1 MKIQRKVKREVK
13 EMKSEHWEII
23 TKYLAHEELSAEEKS
38 EFDLLSADEDFRKIL
53 DQSANVFEKT
63 DLFFDLK
70 QYNTE
75 KAWEK
80 VNIQVAKKRTNFLH
94 VSWVYRVAAIFLLV
108 VTTSIAIWQ
117 FGFNNHEIC
126 EFATTQ
132 FDFSNPEIVLP
143 DGSKVKLNHS
153 SKLTYPEQFKGN
165 NREVILTGEAFFNVT
180 PNREKPFIIK
190 ANGAS
195 IKVVGTS
202 FNVYAYNE
210 SSTVEVIVKTGKV
223 ELHDKDLTQ
232 KVESEKVLLLPGEK
246 GIFNKLNKT
255 IAKENTFNSNN
266 LSWVTHEMEFKYTR
280 LADVFQTMQRVYN
293 IQIKVDPGVDL
304 NQKLSATFSQQ
315 QPEYIMEVIAMTQNL
330 NLKKGTNNQYI
341 IQIKN

>member
-1 MKIQRKVKREVK
+1 VKREVK
-13 EMKSEHWEII
+13 EMKSEQWEII
-23 TKYLAHEELSAEEKS
+23 AKYLAHEELNAEEKS
-38 EFDLLSADEDFRKIL
+38 EFDLLSADEDFRKNL

-80 VNIQVAKKRTNFLH
+80 VNKQVTKKRTNILH
-94 VSWVYRVAAIFLLV
+94 ISWVYRVAAIFILLI
-108 VTTSIAIWQ
+108 TTSVAIWRL
-117 FGFNNHEIC
+117 GFNNPEYC

-153 SKLTYPEQFKGN
+153 SKLTYPEVFKGN
-165 NREVILTGEAFFNVT
+165 IREVTLTGEAFFNVT
-180 PNREKPFIIK
+180 PNSEKPFIIK

-195 IKVVGTS
+195 IRVVGTS

-223 ELHDKDLTQ
+223 ELHDKDLT
-232 KVESEKVLLLPGEK
+232 KKLEGDKVLLLPGEK
-246 GIFNKLNKT
+246 GIFNKLNNT
-255 IAKENTFNSNN
+255 VAKENSFNSNN
-266 LSWVTHEMEFKYTR
+266 LSWVTHEMEFKYAR

-293 IQIKVDPGVDL
+293 IRIDVDQGVDL

-330 NLKKGTNNQYI
+330 RLKKINNNQYI